1 MDYPTFSGETPLHLA
16 SGRNDK
22 SFVSFL
28 IAAGADPE
36 PSTAMDRSPALLTTS
51 AEVRAVFEEITK
63 AKRGKTSKKPKKF
76 IYLFILEGRSLSLS
90 QMFQPAKTTTS
101 VVATTTAA
109 AAAAALV
116 SGGIMTSGGH
126 GVPPGQ
132 LGTSRRAKDLLS
144 VL

>member
-1 MDYPTFSGETPLHLA
+1 
-16 SGRNDK
+16 
-22 SFVSFL
+22 
-28 IAAGADPE
+28 
-36 PSTAMDRSPALLTTS
+36 MDRSPALLTTS

-109 AAAAALV
+109 AAAALV

-132 LGTSRRAKDLLS
+132 LGTSRPRERS
-144 VL
+144 P